1 MPRLRHRLSL
11 RVVTLT
17 ITLAIMTAIVGISGI
32 FSLEEFQEDY
42 GKVKDHNFEMLL
54 TMTKLK
60 VQSNEVLTATTDM
73 FLAENETD
81 LQTLNF
87 YIDGRMAWID
97 KLSEELADR
106 VDNVQELFIF
116 KSRLYTQVQVISDE
130 MLNKMTLSDALLI
143 EYKKVEEYKRSQIKE
158 GNSDIALAVDNIM
171 SLFNSMDQKSL
182 LSQEK
187 PNTEEVKQFISPLKD
202 TISEQEYK
210 HITALF
216 LDQPSLTST
225 YQRYLAQLE
234 VLNVL
239 KSEHAQLSKSI
250 ASVTGEAILMAE
262 KNFLN
267 NLNKA
272 EEKILS
278 RKSDLY
284 VLMFI
289 SFAIAL
295 VLVFL
300 QIGFL
305 RRVHLIRKII
315 DAGDAKSQFQIPIKG
330 RDEISEMA
338 KSVKS
343 YIEEI
348 LEKEQQVSET
358 NKKLE
363 HLAMHDGLTGIYNR
377 RYFDAK
383 LEQEH
388 IRYLRYKEPYCL
400 AMLDLDF
407 FKKVNDTYG
416 HDIGDKVLIDF
427 TARVT
432 KQLRETDLFARLG
445 GEEFGLLMP
454 LTSEINAVILMERI
468 RNHIQSIPCVVNNF
482 RINYSVSIGL
492 VEVKEINDMHDV
504 LKQLALADKAL
515 YEAKRTGRN
524 RVNVYQSEQL
534 ITPQRA

>member
-17 ITLAIMTAIVGISGI
+17 IILAIMTAVVGISGI

-87 YIDGRMAWID
+87 YIEGRMAWID
-97 KLSEELADR
+97 QLSEELANR
-106 VDNVQELFIF
+106 VDNVQELFIL
-116 KSRLYTQVQVISDE
+116 KSRLYAQVQVISDE
-130 MLNKMTLSDALLI
+130 MLKKMTLLDVLMV
-143 EYKKVEEYKRSQIKE
+143 EYKKVEAYKRTQIKA
-158 GNSDIALAVDNIM
+158 GNSNIALMADNIM
-171 SLFNSMDQKSL
+171 ALFNSMDQTSL

-187 PNTEEVKQFISPLKD
+187 SNIEEVKQLILPLKG
-202 TISEQEYK
+202 TVSEQQYN
-210 HITALF
+210 HLTALF
-216 LDQPSLTST
+216 LDKPSLTSA
-225 YQRYLAQLE
+225 YQDYLSQLQ
-234 VLNVL
+234 VLKIL
-239 KSEHAQLSKSI
+239 KSENAQLSQ
-250 ASVTGEAILMAE
+250 AVTSVSGEAILTTQ

-267 NLNKA
+267 NLNNI
-272 EEKILS
+272 EEKITV
-278 RKSDLY
+278 RKSYLY
-284 VLMFI
+284 LLMFV
-289 SFAIAL
+289 SFIITSI
-295 VLVFL
+295 LVFL
-300 QIGFL
+300 QIDFL
-305 RRVHLIRKII
+305 RRVHLIRQVIE
-315 DAGDAKSQFQIPIKG
+315 AGDAKSEFQIPIKG

-338 KSVKS
+338 KSVKK
-343 YIEEI
+343 YIEDI

-363 HLAMHDGLTGIYNR
+363 HLAMHDGLTNIYNR

-388 IRYLRYKEPYCL
+388 IRYLRYKDPYCL

-407 FKKVNDTYG
+407 FKSINDTYG

-427 TARVT
+427 TTRVT

-454 LTSEINAVILMERI
+454 QTCEHNAMKLMERI
-468 RNHIQSIPCVVNNF
+468 RSNIHSIPCVVNNF
-482 RINYSVSIGL
+482 SISFSVSIGF
-492 VEVKEINDMHDV
+492 VEVQELDDMHDV
-504 LKQLALADKAL
+504 LKQLSLADKAL
-515 YEAKRTGRN
+515 YDAKKSGRN
-524 RVNVYQSEQL
+524 RIQIYQGEPL
-534 ITPQRA
+534 IAHHIA

>member
-17 ITLAIMTAIVGISGI
+17 ITLAIMTTIVGISGI
-32 FSLEEFQEDY
+32 LSLEEFQEEY

-54 TMTKLK
+54 NMTKLK

-73 FLAENETD
+73 FLAEHETD
-81 LQTLNF
+81 LQILNF

-130 MLNKMTLSDALLI
+130 MLNKMALLKSLLI
-143 EYKKVEEYKRSQIKE
+143 EYKKVEKYKRSQIKE

-216 LDQPSLTST
+216 LEQPSLTSA
-225 YQRYLAQLE
+225 YQHYLAQLE

-239 KSEHAQLSKSI
+239 KSEHVQLSKSI

-272 EEKILS
+272 EEKISL

-315 DAGDAKSQFQIPIKG
+315 DAGDAKSQFQIPING

-400 AMLDLDF
+400 AMLDLDL

-427 TARVT
+427 TDRVT

-454 LTSEINAVILMERI
+454 LTSEINALILMERI

-482 RINYSVSIGL
+482 RIDYSVSIGL

-504 LKQLALADKAL
+504 LKQLTLADKAL

-524 RVNVYQSEQL
+524 RVHVYQGEQL

>member
-17 ITLAIMTAIVGISGI
+17 IILAIMTAIVGISGI

-87 YIDGRMAWID
+87 YIEGRMAWID
-97 KLSEELADR
+97 QLSEELANR
-106 VDNVQELFIF
+106 VDNVQELFIL
-116 KSRLYTQVQVISDE
+116 KSRLYAQVQVISDE
-130 MLNKMTLSDALLI
+130 MLKKMTLLDVLMV
-143 EYKKVEEYKRSQIKE
+143 EYKKVEAYKRTQIKA
-158 GNSDIALAVDNIM
+158 GNSNIALMADNIM
-171 SLFNSMDQKSL
+171 ALFNSMDQTSL

-187 PNTEEVKQFISPLKD
+187 SNIEEVKQLILPLKG
-202 TISEQEYK
+202 TVSEQQYN
-210 HITALF
+210 HLTALF
-216 LDQPSLTST
+216 LDKPSLTSA
-225 YQRYLAQLE
+225 YQDYLSQLQ
-234 VLNVL
+234 VLKIL
-239 KSEHAQLSKSI
+239 KSENAQLSQ
-250 ASVTGEAILMAE
+250 AVTSVSGEAILTTQ

-267 NLNKA
+267 NLNNI
-272 EEKILS
+272 EEKITV
-278 RKSDLY
+278 RKSYLY
-284 VLMFI
+284 LLMFV
-289 SFAIAL
+289 SFIITSI
-295 VLVFL
+295 LVFL
-300 QIGFL
+300 QIDFL
-305 RRVHLIRKII
+305 RRVHLIRQVIE
-315 DAGDAKSQFQIPIKG
+315 AGDAKSEFQIPIKG

-338 KSVKS
+338 KSVKK
-343 YIEEI
+343 YIEDI

-363 HLAMHDGLTGIYNR
+363 HLAMHDGLTNIYNR

-388 IRYLRYKEPYCL
+388 IRYLRYKDPYCL

-407 FKKVNDTYG
+407 FKSINDTYG

-427 TARVT
+427 TTRVT

-454 LTSEINAVILMERI
+454 QTCEHNAMKLMERI
-468 RNHIQSIPCVVNNF
+468 RSNIHSIPCVVNNF
-482 RINYSVSIGL
+482 SISFSVSIGF
-492 VEVKEINDMHDV
+492 VEVQELDDMHDV
-504 LKQLALADKAL
+504 LKQLSLADKAL
-515 YEAKRTGRN
+515 YDAKKSGRN
-524 RVNVYQSEQL
+524 RIQIYQGEPL
-534 ITPQRA
+534 IAHHIA

>member
-1 MPRLRHRLSL
+1 
-11 RVVTLT
+11 
-17 ITLAIMTAIVGISGI
+17 MTTIVGISGI
-32 FSLEEFQEDY
+32 LSLEEFQEEY

-54 TMTKLK
+54 NMTKLK

-73 FLAENETD
+73 FLAEHETD
-81 LQTLNF
+81 LQILNF

-130 MLNKMTLSDALLI
+130 MLNKMALLKSLLI
-143 EYKKVEEYKRSQIKE
+143 EYKKVEKYKRSQIKE

-216 LDQPSLTST
+216 LEQPSLTSA
-225 YQRYLAQLE
+225 YQHYLAQLE

-239 KSEHAQLSKSI
+239 KSEHVQLSKSI

-272 EEKILS
+272 EEKISL

-315 DAGDAKSQFQIPIKG
+315 DAGDAKSQFQIPING

-400 AMLDLDF
+400 AMLDLDL

-427 TARVT
+427 TDRVT

-454 LTSEINAVILMERI
+454 LTSEINALILMERI

-482 RINYSVSIGL
+482 RIDYSVSIGL

-504 LKQLALADKAL
+504 LKQLTLADKAL

-524 RVNVYQSEQL
+524 RVHVYQGEQL